1 MATNRTCHTC
11 GKRYYYCPN
20 CDWEDRKDKPTWMVM
35 FDCENCLKI
44 WNILTDYAGFH
55 KFSKEEAIDKLLEC
69 DLREVDSFPAKIREL
84 IYEIMEEPVGE
95 KSLTEEEMPQ
105 APKPEYNFVS
115 KKKRRK

>member
-35 FDCENCLKI
+35 FDCENCMKI
-44 WNILTDYAGFH
+44 WNILTDHAGFH

-69 DLREVDSFPAKIREL
+69 DWREVDAFPAKIREM
-84 IYEIMEEPVGE
+84 IDEIMEEPVAE
-95 KSLTEEEMPQ
+95 NPQ
-105 APKPEYNFVS
+105 PEDDTAQASEHNFVS